1 MNNPDLNK
9 ILFQQQEEETIDL
22 KEILFKYLAYW
33 KWFVLSFVIALTA
46 GFFYL
51 KTQVPV
57 YSIQSSVLIK
67 DDKKGLGQ
75 DDMLKQLDIFS
86 GTKVV
91 DNEIDILKSYTLM
104 EQVVTD
110 LDLHIKYFKQENF
123 KAVEVYGANNPV
135 HITVVKPSDP
145 GEEAE
150 PLTLENLN
158 GEKILLNGNEVALNK
173 NINTD
178 YGVIQISLTGNA
190 PNIEELTV
198 IIQSI
203 TPITESYMELLSV
216 EASSKMSTVLNLSI
230 ESSVPQKGI
239 DILNTLIDVYN
250 RAGLEDKNKVAA
262 NTLKFIENRLEL
274 VAADL
279 TEVEQNVESYK
290 STQGITD
297 ISTESKLF
305 LESVQHNDLQLN
317 QIKIQESVLSS
328 IYAYVQQK
336 NNTSGTVPATL
347 GISDPT
353 LLTLI
358 NQLVELEA
366 KREQTVKL
374 VKEDNPIMQAIDDQ
388 IRSVKLNISE
398 NILTLQNSLAIT
410 RKQLES
416 QNARI
421 EGTIRT
427 IPGKER
433 KLVDITRQQV
443 IKNNLYTF
451 LLQKREETALS
462 YASAVSDSRIIDRAR
477 SKDKPVSPSKTKIF
491 LLFGVLGFAIP
502 FGVIFIKNLL
512 NNKISSRQEIEKATK
527 APILAE
533 ISYSDHE
540 EALVVSNLGQTV
552 IAEQIR
558 ALRTNL
564 AFASPGQAL
573 QTILFT
579 SSMSG
584 EGKTFISLNLGA
596 SLAMID
602 KKTIILEMDMRKPK
616 LHSSLHIANTKGI
629 SNYLSGQASLDEII
643 QPVPGQENYF
653 IITCGT
659 IPPNPAEL
667 LTKGRLGELF
677 HNLKAN
683 FDYIIVDAPPVGIVT
698 DAQILEQ
705 QSDSTIYVIRHDYT
719 LKSHLPLVN
728 TLYRENKFKNLNL
741 VLNSVSERGGY
752 NYGYGYGYGY
762 GYTENPKG
770 KKRKTFAKA

>member
-1 MNNPDLNK
+1 MNNSELNK

-33 KWFVLSFVIALTA
+33 KWFVLSFIIALAA
-46 GFFYL
+46 GFLYL

-110 LDLHIKYFKQENF
+110 LNLHVKYFINENL
-123 KAVEVYGANNPV
+123 KDVELYGANNPV
-135 HITVVKPSDP
+135 HITIVKPTEP
-145 GEEAE
+145 GEDAE
-150 PLTLENLN
+150 PLKLENLN
-158 GEKILLNGNEVALNK
+158 GEAILLNGKEVALNK
-173 NINTD
+173 NINTE
-178 YGVIQISLTGNA
+178 YGIIQIRLTGNA
-190 PNIEELTV
+190 PEVEELS
-198 IIQSI
+198 ISISPI
-203 TPITESYMELLSV
+203 TPVTEAYMTLLRV
-216 EASSKMSTVLNLSI
+216 EPSSRMSTVLNLSL
-230 ESSVPQKGI
+230 ESAIPQKGI
-239 DILNTLIDVYN
+239 DILDKLIEVYN
-250 RAGLEDKNKVAA
+250 HAGLEDKNKVAA

-274 VAADL
+274 VSADL

-305 LESVQHNDLQLN
+305 LESVQHNDQQLN
-317 QIKIQESVLSS
+317 QIKIQENVLSS
-328 IYAYVQQK
+328 IHTYVQQK
-336 NNTSGTVPATL
+336 NNSSGTVPATL

-388 IRSVKLNISE
+388 IRNVKLNLSE

-410 RKQLES
+410 RKQLEN
-416 QNARI
+416 QNTRI
-421 EGTIRT
+421 ESTIRT

-433 KLVDITRQQV
+433 KLVDITRQQA

-477 SKDKPVSPSKTKIF
+477 SKSRPVSPSKMKIF
-491 LLFGVLGFAIP
+491 LLFGVAGFAIP
-502 FGVIFIKNLL
+502 FAVIFIKDLL
-512 NNKISSRQEIEKATK
+512 NNKISSRHEIEKATK
-527 APILAE
+527 APILSE
-533 ISYSDHE
+533 ISFSDQE
-540 EALVVSNLGQTV
+540 EALVVSKLGLSIV
-552 IAEQIR
+552 AEQIR

-564 AFASPGQAL
+564 AFASPGQTL

-579 SSMSG
+579 SSISG

-616 LHSSLHIANTKGI
+616 LHTSLNIANNKGL
-629 SNYLSGQASLDEII
+629 SNYLSGQATLDEII
-643 QPVPGQENYF
+643 HTVPGQDNYF

-667 LTKGRLGELF
+667 LTKGRLSELF
-677 HNLKAN
+677 NNLRAN
-683 FDYIIVDAPPVGIVT
+683 FDYIIIDAPPVGIVT

-705 QSDSTIYVIRHDYT
+705 QSDSTIYVIRHDFT
-719 LKSHLPLVN
+719 LRSHLSIVN
-728 TLYRENKFKNLNL
+728 ELYKENKFKNLNL

-752 NYGYGYGYGY
+752 NYGYGYGY
-762 GYTENPKG
+762 TENLKEV
-770 KKRKTFAKA
+770 KKSLTKS

>member
-1 MNNPDLNK
+1 MNNSELNK

-22 KEILFKYLAYW
+22 KEILFKYLTYW
-33 KWFVLSFVIALTA
+33 KWFVFSFIVTLGA
-46 GFFYL
+46 GFLYL

-91 DNEIDILKSYTLM
+91 ENEIDILKSYTLM

-110 LDLHIKYFKQENF
+110 LNLHVKYFINENL
-123 KAVEVYGANNPV
+123 KNVELYGANNPV
-135 HITVVKPSDP
+135 HITIVKPSEPD
-145 GEEAE
+145 EDAE
-150 PLTLENLN
+150 PLKLENLN
-158 GEKILLNGNEVALNK
+158 GEAILLNGKKVALNK
-173 NINTD
+173 NINTE
-178 YGVIQISLTGNA
+178 YGIIQIRLTGNA
-190 PNIEELTV
+190 PEVEDLYIS
-198 IIQSI
+198 ISPI
-203 TPITESYMELLSV
+203 TPVTEANMELLTV
-216 EASSKMSTVLNLSI
+216 KASSKMSTVLNLSL
-230 ESSVPQKGI
+230 ESAIPQKGI
-239 DILNTLIDVYN
+239 DILDKLIDVYN
-250 RAGLEDKNKVAA
+250 HAGLEDKNKVAA
-262 NTLKFIENRLEL
+262 NTLTFIENRLEL

-317 QIKIQESVLSS
+317 QIKIQESVLNS
-328 IYAYVQQK
+328 IYDYVQKK
-336 NNTSGTVPATL
+336 NNTAGTVPATL

-388 IRSVKLNISE
+388 IRSVKLNLSE

-410 RKQLES
+410 RKQLEN

-421 EGTIRT
+421 ESTIRT

-433 KLVDITRQQV
+433 KLVDITRQQA

-477 SKDKPVSPSKTKIF
+477 SKNEPISPSKLKIF
-491 LLFGVLGFAIP
+491 LLFGIFGLTIP

-512 NNKISSRQEIEKATK
+512 NNKISNRQEIEKATK

-533 ISYSDHE
+533 ISYSDHK
-540 EALVVSNLGQTV
+540 EALVISKLGQSI

-564 AFASPGQAL
+564 AFASPGQTL

-579 SSMSG
+579 SGMSG

-602 KKTIILEMDMRKPK
+602 KKTIILEMDLRKPK
-616 LHSSLHIANTKGI
+616 LHSSLNMENRLGI
-629 SNYLSGQASLDEII
+629 SNYLTGQATLNEII
-643 QPVPGQENYF
+643 HPVPGQENYF

-667 LTKGRLGELF
+667 LTRGRLDQLF
-677 HNLKAN
+677 QSLRAT
-683 FDYIIVDAPPVGIVT
+683 FDYIIVDAPPVGVVT

-705 QSDSTIYVIRHDYT
+705 QADTTIYVLRHDYT
-719 LKSHLPLVN
+719 LKAHLPMVN
-728 TLYRENKFKNLNL
+728 SLYKESKFKNINL
-741 VLNSVSERGGY
+741 VLNSVTERAGY
-752 NYGYGYGYGY
+752 NYGYGYGY
-762 GYTENPKG
+762 GYTENPKS
-770 KKRKTFAKA
+770 KKSKSFARA

>member
-1 MNNPDLNK
+1 MTSNELRNTSLH
-9 ILFQQQEEETIDL
+9 QEGETIDL
-22 KEILFKYLAYW
+22 KEILYKYTNHW
-33 KWFVLSFVIALTA
+33 KWFILSIIMALTA
-46 GFFYL
+46 GFVYL
-51 KTQVPV
+51 KIQLPV
-57 YSIQSSVLIK
+57 YKIKSSILIK
-67 DDKKGLGQ
+67 DDRKGLGQ

-91 DNEIDILKSYTLM
+91 DNEVDILKSYTLM

-110 LDLHIKYFKQENF
+110 LNLHIQYFKNESF
-123 KAVEVYGANNPV
+123 KNIEVYGTNNPV
-135 HITVVKPSDP
+135 HVTIIKPLELT
-145 GEEAE
+145 EEVE
-150 PLTLENLN
+150 PIKLENLN
-158 GEKILLNGNEVALNK
+158 SKTVLLNGKEIDLNK
-173 NINTD
+173 NVNTE
-178 YGVIQISLTGNA
+178 YGIIQISLTGNA
-190 PNIEELTV
+190 PEVEELFV
-198 IIQSI
+198 KISQI
-203 TPITESYMELLSV
+203 TPVTENYMELLSV
-216 EASSKMSTVLNLSI
+216 EASSKMSTVLNLSL
-230 ESSVPQKGI
+230 ESAIPQKGI
-239 DILNTLIDVYN
+239 DILDKLIDVYN
-250 RAGLEDKNKVAA
+250 HAGLEDKNKVAA
-262 NTLKFIENRLEL
+262 NTLTFIENRLEL

-305 LESVQHNDLQLN
+305 LESVQKNDLQLN
-317 QIKIQESVLSS
+317 QIKIQESVLNS
-328 IYAYVQQK
+328 IYIYVKEK

-353 LLTLI
+353 LLRLI

-374 VKEDNPIMQAIDDQ
+374 VKEDNPIMQAIDEQ
-388 IRSVKLNISE
+388 IRNVKLNLSE

-416 QNARI
+416 QNTRI
-421 EGTIRT
+421 ESTIRT

-433 KLVDITRQQV
+433 KLVDITRQQA

-462 YASAVSDSRIIDRAR
+462 YASAVSDSRIIDKAR
-477 SKDKPVSPSKTKIF
+477 VKNTPISPDKKKVI
-491 LLFGVLGFAIP
+491 LLFGIIGLTIP
-502 FGVIFIKNLL
+502 LAFIFIKDLL
-512 NNKISSRQEIEKATK
+512 NNKISSRQEIEKITK

-533 ISYSDHE
+533 ISYSDQE
-540 EALVVSNLGQTV
+540 EALVVSKLNHSV
-552 IAEQIR
+552 IAEQVR
-558 ALRTNL
+558 TLRTNL
-564 AFASPGQAL
+564 AFASPGQTL

-616 LHSSLHIANTKGI
+616 LHKSLDIANNKGL
-629 SNYLSGQASLDEII
+629 SNYLSGQANLDEII
-643 QPVPGQENYF
+643 HPVPGQDNYF

-667 LTKGRLGELF
+667 LTKGRLEELF
-677 HNLKAN
+677 YNLRAN
-683 FDYIIVDAPPVGIVT
+683 FDYIIIDAPPVGIVT

-705 QSDSTIYVIRHDYT
+705 QSDSTFYIIRHDFS
-719 LKSHLPLVN
+719 LRSHLPLIN
-728 TLYRENKFKNLNL
+728 TLYKENKFKNLNL

-752 NYGYGYGYGY
+752 NYGYGYGYS
-762 GYTENPKG
+762 YTEGDKNN
-770 KKRKTFAKA
+770 KKKKAFSRA